1 MRRLAIVAGL
11 LVALPAAARAGEL
24 EPQGTARVHDR
35 SWMSVGVFAPLVW
48 APADRVELSVH
59 PLLWVSY
66 PNAKVR
72 VEHLRRGSLHLAG
85 EYGQVFPSPAL
96 RLAPP
101 LGLAG
106 YLTPSCL
113 VTKDDPTRAPGSC
126 DRPGW
131 HLVPS
136 VGLIFTWGD
145 RHPLTAKLDVAAGI
159 VLAGQRGAP
168 LDTWA
173 PLDLELAPVFNV
185 FRVHLGVRYDR
196 LLHRIWRLVGELH
209 LWAVGPG
216 PAPQR
221 SPLVVSTYLGTEL
234 ALGRYTR
241 LSVGFHW
248 YNSDQRRTQVV
259 TDADGYGKRVKV
271 RSNELRPGLDF
282 IWAWEVRKR
291 RR

>member
-1 MRRLAIVAGL
+1 MRRLLAVLSLVLLLPGL
-11 LVALPAAARAGEL
+11 ARAGEL
-24 EPQGTARVHDR
+24 EPQHTAKVHDR
-35 SWMSVGVFAPLVW
+35 NWMSIGVFAPLVW
-48 APADRVELSVH
+48 APADRIELSAH

-66 PNAKVR
+66 PNLKAK
-72 VEHLRRGSLHLAG
+72 VEHLRRGSVHLAG
-85 EYGQVFPSPAL
+85 EYGLVFPSPAF

-113 VTKDDPTRAPGSC
+113 VTGDDPTRAPGSC

-136 VGLIFTWGD
+136 VGLLLSWGE
-145 RHPLTAKLDVAAGI
+145 RHVLTAKADVAVGL

-196 LLHRIWRLVGELH
+196 LLHRIWRLVGEVN

-216 PAPQR
+216 PEPQR
-221 SPLVVSTYLGTEL
+221 HPVVVSTYLGTEV

-248 YNSDQRRTQVV
+248 YNSDQRRTKVI

-271 RSNELRPGLDF
+271 RSNELRPSLDF
-282 IWAWEVRKR
+282 IWSWQVKKRKQ
-291 RR
+291 